1 MKSILSNN
9 SPRKT
14 YAFGAGRED
23 FEKSCY
29 NSKLYSDKQVPGPG
43 TYTDHTRSV
52 GVNARKH
59 SCHSKLYTLDPAKES
74 LKKNIPGPGTYKPMG
89 MDPEGKYHLSTFNS
103 SKASNF
109 NTGRRFRS
117 IDPTK
122 YNPGPGTYEPV
133 GSTASEKHG
142 CTNFHSILTRTLKTT
157 EKQRPEFGGRFKTP
171 GPGTYRPPSDF
182 GYIDNLGSPLSPRE
196 FNAQNSMASS

>member
-43 TYTDHTRSV
+43 TYTDHTKSV

-59 SCHSKLYTLDPAKES
+59 SCHNKLYTLDPIGLEFLRATKGAPSGWLEFLATNQVGMQKS
-74 LKKNIPGPGTYKPMG
+74 VCRAVSDAVSPPVELSQTY
-89 MDPEGKYHLSTFNS
+89 S
-103 SKASNF
+103 
-109 NTGRRFRS
+109 
-117 IDPTK
+117 
-122 YNPGPGTYEPV
+122 PV
-133 GSTASEKHG
+133 
-142 CTNFHSILTRTLKTT
+142 
-157 EKQRPEFGGRFKTP
+157 Q
-171 GPGTYRPPSDF
+171 
-182 GYIDNLGSPLSPRE
+182 
-196 FNAQNSMASS
+196 